1 MLLEVVGV
9 VLSVALVVKLLM
21 LILVEVEAH
30 KLLEEV
36 LPDHLTHSPDR
47 N

>member
-9 VLSVALVVKLLM
+9 VLSVAPVVVV
-21 LILVEVEAH
+21 IGLVEVEAH
-30 KLLEEV
+30 NLLGEA
-36 LPDHLTHSPDR
+36 LATQLMLSPDR